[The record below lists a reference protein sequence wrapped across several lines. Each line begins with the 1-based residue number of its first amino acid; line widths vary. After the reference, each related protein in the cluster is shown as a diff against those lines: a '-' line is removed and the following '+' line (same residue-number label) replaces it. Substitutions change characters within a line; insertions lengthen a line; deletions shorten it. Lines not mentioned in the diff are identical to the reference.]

1 MANVVSVSGVVEKS
15 VRESVGI
22 VIDGVVGSVLVNLA
36 LIFEIVTLLIFF
48 IVVTESASV
57 GIIDCVTLVN
67 SVDDFEISQCFP
79 V

>member
-1 MANVVSVSGVVEKS
+1 
-15 VRESVGI
+15 
-22 VIDGVVGSVLVNLA
+22 
-36 LIFEIVTLLIFF
+36 
-48 IVVTESASV
+48 VTESASV